1 MRAKHFRAAVRSRKP
16 ALKEMAARFLNDGLS
31 EADTIREIVEIVD
44 HGIDWVAIGS
54 AVGPVGAVVGAIL
67 ETADGP
73 IAIAI
78 VTPIVRAV
86 GKARARG

>member
-1 MRAKHFRAAVRSRKP
+1 MRAKHFRAAVKTRKP
-16 ALKEMAARFLNDGLS
+16 ALKEMAARFLADGLS

-44 HGIDWVAIGS
+44 NGIDWVAIGS

-67 ETADGP
+67 ESVDGP
-73 IAIAI
+73 VAIAV

-86 GKARARG
+86 NKARAKA